1 MSGEKNS
8 YDDEDLEYFREFY
21 TQALNQLEVLLKEEY
36 DSEPTRQHLYA
47 LAFKKNDV
55 LPKRDS
61 RPKITTA
68 FQADQIY
75 RIHDDD
81 EETRRTLLQFGIVVA
96 EYYDIVDDV
105 VDGDVKPGH
114 ERHALLIA
122 QLLMPVLARLLAR
135 LGTAAVE
142 YWTRQATA
150 LVEAPLLYEPS
161 EDTEHTGPAYLELL
175 EHQASLRSSV
185 TGLAALVADANDEEV
200 TRAEEIGTTVHK
212 LMQFATDLDQ
222 YPSDDD
228 PWNAVSIY
236 SREEFFTQYQC
247 LRDELDKKLSAYPD
261 EYAVRMRS
269 PWQEDLKSHYP
280 AERTEQ

>member
-1 MSGEKNS
+1 MSSDKNG
-8 YDDEDLEYFREFY
+8 YDNEDLEYFQDFY
-21 TQALNQLEVLLKEEY
+21 TQALNQVESLLKEEY
-36 DSEPTRQHLYA
+36 DSESARQHLYA
-47 LAFKKNDV
+47 LAFKENDV

-75 RIHDDD
+75 RIHDSD
-81 EETRRTLLQFGIVVA
+81 EETRQTLLQFAIVVA

-105 VDGDVKPGH
+105 VDGDVKPDH
-114 ERHALLIA
+114 ERHALLVA
-122 QLLMPVLARLLAR
+122 QLLMPVLSRLLHR
-135 LGTAAVE
+135 LGDAAVE
-142 YWTRQATA
+142 YWTREATA
-150 LVEAPLLYEPS
+150 LVEAPLLHEQA
-161 EDTEHTGPAYLELL
+161 EETEKTGTAYFDLL
-175 EHQASLRSSV
+175 ENQASLRSSV
-185 TGLAALVADANDEEV
+185 TGLAAIVADANDEEV

-236 SREEFFTQYQC
+236 SREEFFTQYQR
-247 LRDELDKKLSAYPD
+247 LRDELDEKLSSYPD

-269 PWQEDLKSHYP
+269 PWQEDLESHYP